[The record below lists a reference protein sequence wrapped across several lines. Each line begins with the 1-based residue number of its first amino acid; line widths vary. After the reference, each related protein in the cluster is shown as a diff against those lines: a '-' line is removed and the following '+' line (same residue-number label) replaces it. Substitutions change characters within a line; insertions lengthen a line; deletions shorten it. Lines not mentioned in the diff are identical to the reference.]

1 VIPIGGVHVS
11 IPMFD
16 PGAVL
21 DVIEAEGVT
30 MSIMV
35 PTMIGMMFAHES
47 YRPERLATMRQLAY
61 GASPMPDAILDR
73 LLSELPDLE
82 LIQGYGM
89 TECSATLSFLLA
101 EDHVPGS
108 ARLRSVGRP
117 VMGVTISI
125 RDDDCNEVPT
135 GEVGEVWARGGNFM
149 LEYWN
154 KPEATAEAFA
164 DDWYHTG
171 DAGYLDEGAT
181 CSSSIG

>member
-1 VIPIGGVHVS
+1 MYTGGTTGQPKGVLHTQRSQMLNVYHNAIHLDLNEDTVWLTQTPMFHAASTGGMMGPIPGGGVHVS

-89 TECSATLSFLLA
+89 TECSATLSFLL
-101 EDHVPGS
+101 PGS
-108 ARLRSVGRP
+108 R
-117 VMGVTISI
+117 T
-125 RDDDCNEVPT
+125 
-135 GEVGEVWARGGNFM
+135 
-149 LEYWN
+149 
-154 KPEATAEAFA
+154 
-164 DDWYHTG
+164 
-171 DAGYLDEGAT
+171 
-181 CSSSIG
+181 